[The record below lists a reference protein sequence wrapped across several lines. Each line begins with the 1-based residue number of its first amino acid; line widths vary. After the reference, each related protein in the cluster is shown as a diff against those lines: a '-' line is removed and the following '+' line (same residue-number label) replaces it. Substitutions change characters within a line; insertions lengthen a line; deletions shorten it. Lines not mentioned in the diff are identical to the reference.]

1 MSVTQLEAR
10 VKRLEDEAGP
20 GRAAALTDNLMCLR
34 QDVKKIRTTQDRH
47 TRVLGKLK
55 SDVSTLKSDV
65 STLKSDV
72 STLKSDV
79 STIKETLKEVL
90 RRLPDD
96 PESD

>member
-1 MSVTQLEAR
+1 MSITQLEAR

-34 QDVKKIRTTQDRH
+34 QDVTKIRTTQDRH
-47 TRVLGKLK
+47 TRILGKLK

-72 STLKSDV
+72 ST
-79 STIKETLKEVL
+79 IKDTLKEVL